1 MRISSACRWGLRP
14 QVIFLFCFVFSEWL
28 FSFCVR
34 TNVFPNKLTRVLS
47 CENIVWI
54 LRAVTAVFFFFRGKA
69 TFHRVSWLCFVKLLD
84 RSLWEFISNRLLE
97 WWRGFLGCC
106 MKFKHY
112 NYNRERFF
120 LQCDEAA
127 DLCQSGLWQCKRFF
141 FFHFHAPFK
150 SLLWKTKQNWALSSC
165 YYLSSMYGA
174 IPWDELVPSAG
185 VKDDYKPHAPSDTA
199 GLPIKSSCTS
209 CYVKTAALPYV
220 SLQAIY
226 SKKNKKQI
234 SPASVFIMTVRTRK
248 HIITLCSCISNP
260 IFFIYFFLV
269 KNLLQVCGV
278 WMDAAFSRWAACV
291 FTVPLWR

>member
-1 MRISSACRWGLRP
+1 MKR
-14 QVIFLFCFVFSEWL
+14 
-28 FSFCVR
+28 
-34 TNVFPNKLTRVLS
+34 
-47 CENIVWI
+47 
-54 LRAVTAVFFFFRGKA
+54 
-69 TFHRVSWLCFVKLLD
+69 
-84 RSLWEFISNRLLE
+84 
-97 WWRGFLGCC
+97 FLGCC

-141 FFHFHAPFK
+141 FFFHFHAPIK
-150 SLLWKTKQNWALSSC
+150 SLLWKKQNKSELSPAAITSRPW
-165 YYLSSMYGA
+165 MGA

-226 SKKNKKQI
+226 SKKQKKQI

-248 HIITLCSCISNP
+248 HIITLCSCISKKT
-260 IFFIYFFLV
+260 FFFFLLRICCRSV
-269 KNLLQVCGV
+269 GPR
-278 WMDAAFSRWAACV
+278 WMQPSAAEQLACLRCHSGANK
-291 FTVPLWR
+291 TVASGAQ